1 MLAKRILLFVFF
13 AAYSIGLL
21 FLLLRKKLLLF
32 LHPDFVPLAVAAA
45 IGLAI
50 VALGILLLRHYHAI
64 HIVPWRAVLLCVPL
78 LLIFFTDLRPL
89 SSASAVDRTLAAGS
103 LTIGRH
109 VSASQFATKPEKRSL
124 YQWVIAL
131 NADPEPSHYE
141 GQIVKVRGFIAHD
154 ASLPADQLLVGRFIL
169 TCCAA
174 DARLLSLPVRKNVP
188 VLENIA
194 DDQWVAIEGKMT
206 VVENAGKRILL
217 VVSRKVEVIAI
228 PDDPYEI

>member
-13 AAYSIGLL
+13 ATYSIAVL

-45 IGLAI
+45 IALAI

-64 HIVPWRAVLLCVPL
+64 TIAPWRIVLLCIPL
-78 LLIFFTDLRPL
+78 LLIFFTNLRPL

-109 VSASQFATKPEKRSL
+109 VSSSQFATKPEKRSL

-131 NADPEPSHYE
+131 NADPEPSHYD
-141 GQIVKVRGFIAHD
+141 GQTVKVRGFIAHD
-154 ASLPADQLLVGRFIL
+154 PTLPDDQILVGRFIL

-174 DARLLSLPVRKNVP
+174 DARLLSLPVQKSVSLLQNV
-188 VLENIA
+188 A
-194 DDQWVAIEGKMT
+194 DDQWVDIEGKMAM
-206 VVENAGKRILL
+206 VEKDGKRSLI
-217 VVSRKVEVIAI
+217 VVPSKVEMIAI